1 MSIAERTMNAS
12 TRSAPLVVMADCGGL
27 EVIDRWADQW
37 RKLCHDAV
45 NEQPFYRPE
54 WIRAHIRAFTPQARI
69 FLLTVTCEGQLLLV
83 LPLLEERSVF
93 DGVPLRTLRAP
104 VNSHALR
111 FDAVRHASA
120 EGEAAVFA
128 AWNHLRQRRDWQLL
142 SLPQVPEGAVLSDL
156 VRAAG
161 QDGFYVGELPMEQ
174 NPYVPLPFDPAGLNK
189 LPINARL
196 RSKLRHIS
204 RELQSQGGELK
215 LSRVEKAAPSVL
227 QRFYE
232 LEASGWKGAEKSAI
246 ACNADTRQFYDEIAV
261 EAARFGYLCIYSLE
275 LNGELLASHFG
286 LSLKGRYYS
295 PKIAHDEK
303 FPQYAPGHLIVREI
317 LQDCAA
323 RHIPEYDITGVVDDW
338 KSKWTSQSRTKFKY
352 FIFRPGL
359 PAGLA
364 YAIRFRMRPLVKKL
378 LRRA

>member
-1 MSIAERTMNAS
+1 M
-12 TRSAPLVVMADCGGL
+12 VVMADCGGL
-27 EVIDRWADQW
+27 EVIDRWADKW
-37 RKLCHDAV
+37 RKLCLNAV

-54 WIRAHIRAFTPQARI
+54 WIRAHIRAFTPNAKI
-69 FLLTVTCEGQLLLV
+69 FLLTVTCEVQLLLV
-83 LPLLEERSVF
+83 LPLLKDWTVF

-111 FDAVRHASA
+111 FDAVRQASA
-120 EGEAAVFA
+120 EGESAVLA

-142 SLPQVPEGAVLSDL
+142 SLLQVPEGAVLSDL
-156 VRAAG
+156 VRAASES
-161 QDGFYVGELPMEQ
+161 GFHVGELPMEQ
-174 NPYVPLPFDPAGLNK
+174 NPFVPLPLDPAGLNK

-196 RSKLRHIS
+196 RSKLRHIN
-204 RELQSQGGELK
+204 RELESQGGKLK
-215 LSRVEKAAPSVL
+215 LSRIENADSSVL
-227 QRFYE
+227 RRFYE
-232 LEASGWKGAEKSAI
+232 LEASGWKGAENSAI
-246 ACNADTRQFYDEIAV
+246 ACNADTRQFYDEIAA

-323 RHIPEYDITGVVDDW
+323 RQIPEYDITGVVDDW

-352 FIFRPGL
+352 FIFRPGF

-364 YAIRFRMRPLVKKL
+364 YAIRFRMRPLVKNL